1 MVLSILPRRLFDTRP
16 PLCACCNIGSMT
28 KQPRRV
34 KGKFNKEKLR
44 IGKRPGDCVSVDHM
58 ESRTPGFIGVLR
70 GFITKRRYTC
80 AAIFTNHFSELS
92 YVYLQHSL
100 TVEDTIK
107 AKVAF
112 EAYAWSHGIRIKYY
126 HAENGRFADRKFLKS
141 IETENQIISLFAAY
155 AHHQTEKRKNL
166 SVIFRNRQEN
176 YCYILYR
183 GGLRR
188 HLYISGPTLFRT
200 QMRYE
205 IIYL

>member
-1 MVLSILPRRLFDTRP
+1 
-16 PLCACCNIGSMT
+16 MT

-112 EAYAWSHGIRIKYY
+112 EAYARNHGVEIKHY
-126 HAENGRFADRKFLKS
+126 HADNGRFPDRKFLEA
-141 IETENQIISLFAAY
+141 IETEIQTISFCGAY
-155 AHHQTEKRKNL
+155 AQRQNGKAEKR
-166 SVIFRNRQEN
+166 FRDLQEQARK
-176 YCYILYR
+176 L
-183 GGLRR
+183 LL
-188 HLYISGPTLFRT
+188 HSISR
-200 QMRYE
+200 
-205 IIYL
+205 